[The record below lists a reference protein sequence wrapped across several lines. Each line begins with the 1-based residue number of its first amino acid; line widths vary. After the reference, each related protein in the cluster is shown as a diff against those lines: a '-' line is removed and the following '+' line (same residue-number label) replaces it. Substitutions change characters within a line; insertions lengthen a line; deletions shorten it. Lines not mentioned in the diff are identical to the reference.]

1 MVSVLGKQGPNDIF
15 ASQLKLKPKF
25 YKEMATMFQSKSKKI
40 KDDIIS
46 YMASLQYKQQTSNGK
61 D

>member
-1 MVSVLGKQGPNDIF
+1 MVSVLGKQAPNNIF

-25 YKEMATMFQSKSKKI
+25 HKEMGTMFQSKSKKI